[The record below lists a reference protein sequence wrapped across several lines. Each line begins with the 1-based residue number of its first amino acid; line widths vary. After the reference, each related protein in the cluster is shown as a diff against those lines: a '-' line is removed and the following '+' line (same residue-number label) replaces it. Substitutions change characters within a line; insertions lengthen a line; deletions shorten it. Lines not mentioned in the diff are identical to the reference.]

1 MQIGVVGRGRMGF
14 AEKVRSAMGFGLGG
28 HVEPGKR

>member
-1 MQIGVVGRGRMGF
+1 MQIGVVGLGRMSV
-14 AEKVRSAMGFGLGG
+14 AEKVLSAMRFGSGG